1 MAGAVF
7 PIQRVRTSTHTFLHC
22 CVCGILQAKQPDEA
36 EIIEANQRVSEL
48 EEQLLAYAALEA
60 DLELLKDHEK
70 VR

>member
-1 MAGAVF
+1 
-7 PIQRVRTSTHTFLHC
+7 
-22 CVCGILQAKQPDEA
+22 LQAKQPDEA
-36 EIIEANQRVSEL
+36 EIIEANQRVREL